1 MSVAVL
7 PDADTPLTAL
17 TEALIRS
24 ALSAETTFKTCD
36 LTKSKVNL
44 LVYDLVV

>member
-1 MSVAVL
+1 MAVL
-7 PDADTPLTAL
+7 FAADTPLTAL

-44 LVYDLVV
+44 LVYDRVF